1 MYLHS
6 DRELFQEVV
15 YSTAAMFNIP
25 VPVVE
30 KDYYVT
36 MILKLLS
43 EKAEGC
49 VFKGGTSL
57 SKCHHVIKR
66 FSEDIDITFT
76 DKLTQGKRKKLKN
89 LVIDSISKELNLPIP
104 DWDKTRSRRDY
115 NCYTFKYEPLDGYI
129 PESLISGVKMEV
141 SLASIAFPV
150 IQMSVDSYVYQFLKI
165 ENMDIAEEYG
175 LQPFT
180 MTIQDI
186 DRTLADKVFALCDYY
201 LDKKIKR
208 HSRHIYDIY
217 KLLPLVEQD
226 AKFKQ
231 LVHEVRVIREQMPIC
246 PSAQQG
252 ISIPELLERIIE
264 EDIYRN
270 DYNDITAYFQNEQIA
285 YDVAIESLKQIACS
299 DMFID
304 EEFYL

>member
-1 MYLHS
+1 MYLHN
-6 DRELFQEVV
+6 DRELFQEAI
-15 YSTAAMFNIP
+15 YSTSAIFNIP

-76 DKLTQGKRKKLKN
+76 DKLTQGQRKKLKN
-89 LVIDSISKELNLPIP
+89 IIIDSISKELDLPIS

-115 NCYTFKYEPLDGYI
+115 NCYTFRYDPLDGYI
-129 PESLISGVKMEV
+129 PDSLIFGVKMEV
-141 SLASIAFPV
+141 SLASVAFPV
-150 IQMSVDSYVYQFLKI
+150 IQMPVDSYVYQFLKE

-175 LQPFT
+175 LLPFL

-201 LDKKIKR
+201 LDKKIER
-208 HSRHIYDIY
+208 NSRHIYDIH

-226 AKFKQ
+226 VKFKQ
-231 LVHEVRVIREQMPIC
+231 LIHEVRVIRERMTIC
-246 PSAQQG
+246 PSAKKG
-252 ISIPELLERIIE
+252 IAIPELLKRIIK

-270 DYNDITAYFQNEQIA
+270 DYDDITTYFQNEQID
-285 YDVAIESLKQIACS
+285 YDVAIESLKQIANS
-299 DMFID
+299 DMFKD
-304 EEFYL
+304 EEFE